1 MTMKVILTQDV
12 PKVGKAGQVVD
23 VKSGFANNFLFKNEV
38 AVEATK
44 ANLKKLAEKQAA
56 DAEQAAYE
64 KAQAEAIGE
73 QLKET
78 KVVIRAREGA
88 GGKLFGTI
96 TNKEIAEAL
105 KRDQHLDIDKRR
117 IVLDDKI
124 KAIGSYRVNVKLH
137 PDVKVVLHV
146 QVVPED

>member
-1 MTMKVILTQDV
+1 MKVILTQDV